1 MERPGKIRFHGLD
14 SIGEFALPQ
23 ARRPMVVARVR
34 VFSVFDAFF
43 STCLIGFL
51 GAAPC
56 GFALASGSLVPQ
68 AHEDT
73 RPIRYTVTEANDIRF
88 TRLTSSEKL
97 SQTRVGAIVQ
107 DDQGFLWFGTQYGLN
122 RYDGY
127 EYKVFTPDPARP
139 SSIGGAYI
147 RTLFKDR
154 RGALWVGGE
163 GFLDRFDSATE
174 SFTHYRIAADNR
186 GGDIDVVHIS
196 EDTAGV
202 LWLATGQGLFRLDP
216 ATGVVTRFVHDPNN
230 PFSLSS
236 NDIKSSGEDRK
247 GTFWVCSAAGLD
259 AFDRGTDKVTLH
271 VPMVELRELFFLEDR
286 TGVFWIY
293 HASGNGLEILDRAT
307 HLLTHVVLTGNN
319 VRHSPPASIYTALE
333 DHDGTLW
340 FGTGGGGLLKFD
352 RSGHRFIRYRSYPS
366 DLQSIAGNN
375 VVALFDDREGNIW
388 IALHGA
394 PLSLFSSRDP
404 PFQKI
409 PRDPDPRYAGSG
421 PLVNAMYEDS
431 RGTLW
436 MSYLGV
442 LTGLDRKTARYSSYP
457 VGITGL
463 SADVV
468 SIAGDPDGTL
478 WLGTVG
484 AGLAH
489 FDPRSGRFRYYRHDP
504 ADPASLSGDV
514 VARVLIDHAGI
525 LWATTWNGLDRFDR
539 STGRFSVYRAD
550 PENRTL
556 YFDLAEDHD
565 GTLWLG
571 GLSGV
576 QHFDPATKKFTAYS
590 HEASQPSSLSSDHV
604 NSVMIDHA
612 DTIWAGTQYGLN
624 RLDRRTGSVTTYH
637 TQDGLPGDVISCLR
651 EDRADDLWISTNKG
665 LSRFNPAAKTFK
677 NYSTADG
684 LPGADMTG
692 WGACFNSANGEM
704 FFGGFGGGTV
714 FRPENVTET
723 SDSPPVV
730 LTSFELSGI
739 PVQVGPGSPLT
750 TAINHTD
757 VVTLPY
763 DNRNFSVEFSALSF
777 GSPSTNRYRHK
788 LEGLDS
794 QWREAG
800 SDRRLISYAALAPG
814 TYQLLVQGATVRGPW
829 HEPST
834 SLLITIL
841 PPWWSTWWFR
851 TLVAGLVIAI
861 GFATYRRR
869 ARQTA
874 LNFEIRLNERV
885 AERTRIA
892 QDLHDSLLQG
902 FQALII
908 HLQAIRDML
917 PGRPTEA
924 AQELELALDIGDRCI
939 EEGRD
944 AVQGLRSVALVG
956 PDLVESLAALSREL
970 STQSRREAPPSCR
983 IIVEGRAR
991 TLHPAIRDEVYR
1003 IAREALRNAYQHAK
1017 AQKLEVEIGY
1027 DNREFSLRVRDD
1039 GEGVDPQ
1046 VLAQGRRPGHWGIP
1060 GMIERAR
1067 DLGGNLNFWS
1077 QSGAG
1082 TEIELRIPAGVAY
1095 QSDRIRASDSH
1106 LSTESPQ

>member
-1 MERPGKIRFHGLD
+1 
-14 SIGEFALPQ
+14 
-23 ARRPMVVARVR
+23 
-34 VFSVFDAFF
+34 
-43 STCLIGFL
+43 
-51 GAAPC
+51 
-56 GFALASGSLVPQ
+56 
-68 AHEDT
+68 
-73 RPIRYTVTEANDIRF
+73 
-88 TRLTSSEKL
+88 
-97 SQTRVGAIVQ
+97 VGAIVQ

-139 SSIGGAYI
+139 SSIGGVYI

-163 GFLDRFDSATE
+163 GFLDRFESATE
-174 SFTHYRIAADNR
+174 SFTHYRIAADDR
-186 GGDIDVVHIS
+186 GGGALDVVHIS
-196 EDTAGV
+196 EDTTGI

-216 ATGVVTRFVHDPNN
+216 ATGAVTRFVHDANN

-236 NDIKSSGEDRK
+236 NDIKSSGEDRE

-259 AFDRGTDKVTLH
+259 AFDRGTGKVTLH
-271 VPMVELRELFFLEDR
+271 VPMVELRELSFLEDR

-293 HASGNGLEILDRAT
+293 HASGSGLEVLDRAT
-307 HLLTHVVLTGNN
+307 HRLTHVVLSEQD
-319 VRHSPPASIYTALE
+319 VRQSAPTSVYAALE

-340 FGTGGGGLLKFD
+340 FGTGGGLLRYD

-394 PLSLFSSRDP
+394 PLSFFAGRDP

-409 PRDPDPRYAGSG
+409 PRDPNPRYAGSG
-421 PLVNAMYEDS
+421 PLVNAIYEDS

-442 LTGLDRKTARYSSYP
+442 LTGLDRKTARYASYP
-457 VGITGL
+457 VGVNGL
-463 SADVV
+463 GADVV
-468 SIAGDPDGTL
+468 SIAGDHDGTL

-504 ADPASLSGDV
+504 ADRTSLSGDV
-514 VARVLIDHAGI
+514 VARVLIDHAGV

-539 STGRFSVYRAD
+539 ETGRFTVYQAD
-550 PENRTL
+550 TENRTL

-565 GTLWLG
+565 GGLWLG

-576 QHFDPATKKFTAYS
+576 QHFDPATEKFTAYS
-590 HEASQPSSLSSDHV
+590 HDASQPSSLSSDHV
-604 NSVMIDHA
+604 NSVMIDRA
-612 DTIWAGTQYGLN
+612 GTIWAGTQYGLN
-624 RLDRRTGSVTTYH
+624 RLDRGTGRFTAYRLR
-637 TQDGLPGDVISCLR
+637 DGLPGDVISCLR
-651 EDRADDLWISTNKG
+651 EDRAGDLWISTNKG
-665 LSRFNPAAKTFK
+665 LSRFNPASKTFK

-692 WGACFNSANGEM
+692 WGTCFESPDGEM
-704 FFGGFGGGTV
+704 FFGGFGGGTA
-714 FRPENVTET
+714 FRPERVTDT

-730 LTSFELSGI
+730 LTSFELAGI
-739 PVQVGPGSPLT
+739 PTPVGRGSPLT
-750 TAINHTD
+750 TAINHTNAI
-757 VVTLPY
+757 TLPY
-763 DNRNFSVEFSALSF
+763 DNRNFSVEFAALSF
-777 GSPSTNRYRHK
+777 GSPSTNRYRYM

-794 QWREAG
+794 QWHEVG
-800 SDRRLISYAALAPG
+800 SDRRLINYAALTPA
-814 TYQLLVQGATVRGPW
+814 TYHLFVQGATVRGPW

-834 SLLITIL
+834 SLLVEIL

-851 TLVAGLVIAI
+851 ALVAGLLLAI

-869 ARQTA
+869 ARQMA

-924 AQELELALDIGDRCI
+924 AQELELALDRGDRSI

-944 AVQGLRSVALVG
+944 AVQGLRAVPLVG
-956 PDLVESLAALSREL
+956 SDLVESLAELGREL
-970 STQSRREAPPSCR
+970 SAQSRREAPPSCR
-983 IIVEGRAR
+983 IIVEGQAR
-991 TLHPAIRDEVYR
+991 TLNPAIRDEVYR
-1003 IAREALRNAYQHAK
+1003 IAREALRNAYQHAN
-1017 AQKLEVEIGY
+1017 AQNLEVEIGY
-1027 DNREFSLRVRDD
+1027 EHREFSLRVRDD
-1039 GEGVDPQ
+1039 GEGVDAK

-1060 GMIERAR
+1060 GMIERVR
-1067 DLGGNLNFWS
+1067 DLGGNLNLWS
-1077 QSGAG
+1077 QAGAG
-1082 TEIELRIPAGVAY
+1082 TEIELRIPAGIAY
-1095 QSDRIRASDSH
+1095 RGGRTRSPERR
-1106 LSTESPQ
+1106 LSIESPQ